1 MIYYNVYWKEKSVIT
16 GEPLTWIQGQFLNEE
31 NAKLFLKA
39 IKKANPNSEYFIDK
53 WDDDKKQ
60 FIK

>member
-1 MIYYNVYWKEKSVIT
+1 MIEYCVYWTYKSIIT
-16 GEPLTWIQGQFLNEE
+16 GQQETFLQGKFLNEK

-39 IKKANPNSEYFIDK
+39 LKKINPNEEYFIDK
-53 WDDDKKQ
+53 WDTENKC